1 MSKSSSSQRLSFRG
15 LFWLVI
21 FAVVLYL
28 IVRHINTFGNVL
40 VVLVGFGA
48 VVLVHEFG
56 HFIVAKLSDI
66 NVEAFSIFMPPIFL
80 GVRRTEEGLRFR
92 LLPKLVNKENG
103 QEDESLL
110 SFTIGRRGKPGET
123 EYRIGLIPFGGFV
136 KLLGQEDTGPT
147 KSTDDPRSFA
157 NKPVRTRVLVIAAGV
172 LFNVLSAIVF
182 FMIVFLVGIKL
193 PPAVVGNVMPNSP
206 AARAGLKP
214 GDEII
219 EIAGKSKDLDFSNV
233 MLAAALSGPD
243 EKVPLTVRHE
253 DGSEETFRLVA
264 ERVQGEPMK
273 EFGIVPPMSLTV
285 AEVTDVNVLQEETG
299 LLPGDRIKA
308 VNGKTVQ
315 TYWELVRAIENTI
328 APQAMLEVQRAD
340 KSVQTQV
347 DLILPHTPT
356 IFDEVQSE
364 ADLNHICSM
373 VPRLRIT
380 AVADG
385 ESPSVQ
391 ESDSPL
397 HKVKNRFASWF
408 RKEAKKEDTNQ
419 NELELKTGDI
429 ILEVGNRTYP
439 AYKELRDITTDY
451 ENKKLP
457 MRVLR
462 TEQHGGEK
470 IENVSVVPRRSPGG
484 DRVVI
489 GIYVAL
495 DAQHPVVA
503 KTIEAKDGPAKLDI
517 PRGAVIVAVNDQE
530 VASFYDIIEQIH
542 QAADERIKIDYRL
555 DEQTTGSVVAHT
567 TGNKDLISVKPTLA
581 EFIPFKRL
589 EKLYRA
595 EGPIETITMGY
606 RRTVTFVAQAYVT
619 LKRVVGG
626 VVSPK
631 HLMGPVGIMA
641 FSYRIVAEKP
651 LVDYVYLLGLISA
664 VIAVFNLLPL
674 PPLDGGLIVL
684 MLVEKVKG
692 SAISERVQGVIV
704 YAGWILIGT
713 LLLYVTFNDIVRNF
727 LGQ

>member
-1 MSKSSSSQRLSFRG
+1 MPKSEASRRLSFRG
-15 LFWLVI
+15 LCWLAI

-40 VVLVGFGA
+40 VMLIGFGA

-80 GVRRTEEGLRFR
+80 GVRKTEQGYRFR
-92 LLPKLVNKENG
+92 LLPKLVNKNDG

-110 SFTIGRRGKPGET
+110 SFTIGKRGKPGET

-157 NKPVRTRVLVIAAGV
+157 NKPVHTRIFVIAAGV
-172 LFNVLSAIVF
+172 LFNVLSAVIF

-193 PPAVVGNVMPNSP
+193 PPAVVGGVVPGSP
-206 AARAGLKP
+206 AAQVGLKP
-214 GDEII
+214 GDKVV
-219 EIAGKSKDLDFSNV
+219 EIAGKSKDLDFSNI

-253 DGSEETFRLVA
+253 DGSEESFHLTA
-264 ERVQGEPMK
+264 ERMQGQPMRD
-273 EFGIVPPMSLTV
+273 FGIVPPMSLTV
-285 AEVTDVNVLQEETG
+285 AEVTDINSLRKETG
-299 LLPGDRIKA
+299 LLPGDHIKA
-308 VNGKTVQ
+308 VNGKPVDR
-315 TYWELVRAIENTI
+315 YWELAEVIGNTI
-328 APQAMLEVQRAD
+328 APEATLEVERANET
-340 KSVQTQV
+340 VATTV
-347 DLILPHTPT
+347 ELVLPYAET
-356 IFDEVQSE
+356 DVESE
-364 ADLNHICSM
+364 EDLNHICSM
-373 VPRLRIT
+373 VPRLKVI
-380 AVADG
+380 AVADD
-385 ESPSVQ
+385 ESSSVQ

-397 HKVKNRFASWF
+397 RTIKNRFASWF
-408 RKEAKKEDTNQ
+408 REESKKKGGDQ
-419 NELELKTGDI
+419 NDLD
-429 ILEVGNRTYP
+429 LEVGDIVLKVGDRAYPTY
-439 AYKELRDITTDY
+439 AELREITIDYEDKELPV
-451 ENKKLP
+451 E
-457 MRVLR
+457 VLR
-462 TEQHGGEK
+462 AAQDGSEK
-470 IENVSVVPRRSPGG
+470 IETVSVVPRRSPSS

-503 KTIEAKDGPAKLDI
+503 KSIDAKGGPARLDI
-517 PRGAVIVAVNDQE
+517 PRGAIITAVNDRE
-530 VASFYDIIEQIH
+530 VASFYDIIEQIR
-542 QAADERIKIDYRL
+542 QVPDQTVKIDYRL
-555 DEQTTGSVVAHT
+555 DEQTAGSVVVRT
-567 TGNKDLISVKPTLA
+567 TGHKNLIRVKPTLA
-581 EFIPFKRL
+581 EYIPFKRL

-595 EGPIETITMGY
+595 DGPIETVTMGY

-664 VIAVFNLLPL
+664 VIAVFNILPL